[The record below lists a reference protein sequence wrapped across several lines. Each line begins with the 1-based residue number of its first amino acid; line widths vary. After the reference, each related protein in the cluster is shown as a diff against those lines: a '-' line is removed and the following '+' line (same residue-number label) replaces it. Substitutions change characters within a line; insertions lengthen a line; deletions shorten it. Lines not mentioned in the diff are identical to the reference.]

1 MQSLGEDNT
10 VFLHG
15 VSNDGNMFKASHFM
29 SRVAGS
35 YTGRWDAMCKAT
47 AGDILNQ
54 CHNATSKIRDAI
66 SAYNIFLA
74 SRPDQN
80 TNNIINVWKTEL
92 SKLILFL

>member
-1 MQSLGEDNT
+1 
-10 VFLHG
+10 
-15 VSNDGNMFKASHFM
+15 
-29 SRVAGS
+29 
-35 YTGRWDAMCKAT
+35 MCKAT

-80 TNNIINVWKTEL
+80 TNNIINV
-92 SKLILFL
+92 